1 MKKLPTIL
9 QAAAALFVALSAGC
23 KPKQPQAGAGAF
35 RPAVQVVAI
44 EAKRQPVTETLSLVG
59 NIVANEMVEIKAET
73 EGTVEQINFNEGQRV
88 EKGTLLLKLDES
100 KPAASLA
107 QSEANHMLAHAN
119 FERAKQLHRDKL
131 ISQQDFDQAS
141 ASFSAS
147 EATILLMRRQLK
159 DARIYAPFA
168 GMTGSRQIS
177 PGQVISR
184 NQTLTWLVDLDIV
197 KVEVRIPEKYLSQVR
212 LGMPLTFKV
221 AAFPGQSFHGEV
233 YFISPQLDESTR
245 TALVKA
251 RIENSGAMLK
261 AGMFASLDLT
271 LRLKEDALII
281 PEPALLRSGEA
292 VMVFAIDSNTNAVM
306 RDVKVGLR
314 LAGKVE
320 ILSGVTAG
328 ERVVVEGTQKLYPG
342 AAVKLSPPA
351 AEAPYQN

>member
-1 MKKLPTIL
+1 MIKTLHILPVPVVL
-9 QAAAALFVALSAGC
+9 LVALLAGC
-23 KPKQPQAGAGAF
+23 KPKQPQTGASAS

-44 EAKRQPVTETLSLVG
+44 EAKTQPVTETLSLLG

-73 EGTVEQINFNEGQRV
+73 EGTVEEINFNEGQRV
-88 EKGTLLLKLDES
+88 EKGALLLKLDES

-107 QSEANHMLAHAN
+107 QSEANHMLAHSN

-184 NQTLTWLVDLDIV
+184 NQTLTWLVDLDVV
-197 KVEVRIPEKYLSQVR
+197 KVEVTIPEKYLSQVR
-212 LGMPLTFKV
+212 LGMPLDFSV
-221 AAFPGQSFHGEV
+221 AAFSGKPFHGEV
-233 YFISPQLDESTR
+233 YFISPQLDEGTR

-251 RIENSGAMLK
+251 RIPNPDGALK
-261 AGMFASLDLT
+261 AGMFASLDLK
-271 LRLKEDALII
+271 LRIKEDALLI
-281 PEPALLRSGEA
+281 PEPALVSGSDAVTVFTIDSKSTA
-292 VMVFAIDSNTNAVM
+292 VMK
-306 RDVKVGLR
+306 RVKVGLR

-320 ILSGVTAG
+320 ILDGVAAG

-342 AAVKLSPPA
+342 AAVKLAPPA
-351 AEAPYQN
+351 AEEPYLK